1 MKLLSLRTIL
11 LASVFSFTLGC
22 SSTDN
27 SAISASENN
36 IATQSKAEELGLKCQ
51 NTKSTGTH
59 MKRKNCTTLAQ
70 RKRDEAEGEHF
81 IHSVK
86 SGMAENN

>member
-1 MKLLSLRTIL
+1 
-11 LASVFSFTLGC
+11 
-22 SSTDN
+22 
-27 SAISASENN
+27 
-36 IATQSKAEELGLKCQ
+36 
-51 NTKSTGTH
+51 

>member
-1 MKLLSLRTIL
+1 MKLLSLRAIL
-11 LASVFSFTLGC
+11 LASLFSFTLGC

-59 MKRKNCTTLAQ
+59 VKKRSCTTLAQ
-70 RKRDEAEGEHF
+70 RKRDKADGERF
-81 IHSVK
+81 IRNEIK
-86 SGMAENN
+86 YGRR